1 MKITTVAALLIGAA
15 IFVPTV
21 ASAACS
27 TCTIQSKKPAKGGKF
42 EYKLSCIHDTSGD
55 EIMSTVVAANDA
67 EAMKMAK
74 GKCP

>member
-1 MKITTVAALLIGAA
+1 MKIASVVALVVGAA
-15 IFVPTV
+15 VLIPTA

-42 EYKLSCIHDTSGD
+42 EYKMSCIHDTSGD
-55 EIMSTVVAANDA
+55 EIMITVAAAKDA
-67 EAMKMAK
+67 DAQKAAK

>member
-1 MKITTVAALLIGAA
+1 MKIASVVALVIGAA
-15 IFVPTV
+15 ILIPTA

-42 EYKLSCIHDTSGD
+42 EYKMSCIHDTSGD
-55 EIMSTVVAANDA
+55 EIMNVVTAAKDA
-67 EAMKMAK
+67 DAMKAAK

>member
-1 MKITTVAALLIGAA
+1 MKMRTAAVLLLAAVAL
-15 IFVPTV
+15 VPDV

-27 TCTIQSKKPAKGGKF
+27 TCTIQSKKAVKGGKF

>member
-1 MKITTVAALLIGAA
+1 MKIKVAAVLLIGAA
-15 IFVPTV
+15 LMPAA

-42 EYKLSCIHDTSGD
+42 EYQMSCIQDTSGD
-55 EIMSTVVAANDA
+55 EIMSKVTAAKDDDA
-67 EAMKMAK
+67 KKLAK

>member
-1 MKITTVAALLIGAA
+1 MKIASVVALVIGAA
-15 IFVPTV
+15 VLIPTA

-55 EIMSTVVAANDA
+55 EIMNTVTAAKDD
-67 EAMKMAK
+67 EAMKLAK

>member
-1 MKITTVAALLIGAA
+1 MKISTVAVLVLGAA

-27 TCTIQSKKPAKGGKF
+27 TCTIQSKKAVKGGKF
-42 EYKLSCIHDTSGD
+42 EYKMSCIHDTSGD
-55 EIMSTVVAANDA
+55 EIMSTVVASNDS
-67 EAMKMAK
+67 EAMKLAK

>member
-1 MKITTVAALLIGAA
+1 MKITSVVALLIGAA
-15 IFVPTV
+15 ILLPTA

-42 EYKLSCIHDTSGD
+42 EYKLSCIHDASGD
-55 EIMSTVVAANDA
+55 EIMNTVTAAKDA
-67 EAMKMAK
+67 DAMKMAK

>member
-1 MKITTVAALLIGAA
+1 MKIASVVALVVGAA
-15 IFVPTV
+15 VLIPTA

-42 EYKLSCIHDTSGD
+42 EYKMSCIHDTSGD
-55 EIMSTVVAANDA
+55 EIMNTVVAAKDA
-67 EAMKMAK
+67 DAMKLAK

>member
-1 MKITTVAALLIGAA
+1 MKIASVVALVVGAA
-15 IFVPTV
+15 VLIPTA

-42 EYKLSCIHDTSGD
+42 EYKMSCIHDTSGD
-55 EIMSTVVAANDA
+55 EIMNTVTAAKDD
-67 EAMKMAK
+67 EAMKLAK

>member
-1 MKITTVAALLIGAA
+1 MKIASVVALVVGAA
-15 IFVPTV
+15 VLIPTA

-55 EIMSTVVAANDA
+55 EIMNTVTAAKDD
-67 EAMKMAK
+67 EAMKLAK